1 MIQEI
6 AESIKMCEPVTG
18 RVCSTFCLTFSRSVG
33 ELIIGYDV
41 VLIQLTCAHL
51 GIQFH
56 NGKLFSFW
64 NCLNDFTSKSSHPEG
79 PAEVD
84 VEVVGGGVGCEV
96 VEDGFGLGGQGQVDR
111 SGSVGPL
118 VQPSQLENIQT

>member
-6 AESIKMCEPVTG
+6 AECIKMCEPVTG
-18 RVCSTFCLTFSRSVG
+18 RVCSTFCLTFSWSVG

-51 GIQFH
+51 GKQFDH
-56 NGKLFSFW
+56 GKHFLFSMI
-64 NCLNDFTSKSSHPEG
+64 NDYTWKSSHPEG
-79 PAEVD
+79 PAEV
-84 VEVVGGGVGCEV
+84 EVVVGGVGCDV
-96 VEDGFGLGGQGQVDR
+96 VEDGFGLGGQGHVDR

-118 VQPSQLENIQT
+118 VQPSQLENIWS